1 MWDIPNSGLF
11 TKVHFNGYE
20 DTTELNDNPV
30 TGAEQWFTSSIFPK
44 VLTVTY
50 DSFRFHPLW
59 CESLSLCW
67 LVSLQPI
74 LTNHV
79 CHKHGLH
86 RARRTSWTS
95 QVLFLEA
102 GATSSVWQSMASGAS
117 SPMPEVE
124 RGEHRGDAKS
134 CS

>member
-20 DTTELNDNPV
+20 GTIELNDNPV
-30 TGAEQWFTSSIFPK
+30 TGAGHWFTSDTFPK
-44 VLTVTY
+44 VLTVAY

-86 RARRTSWTS
+86 SRAR
-95 QVLFLEA
+95 
-102 GATSSVWQSMASGAS
+102 
-117 SPMPEVE
+117 
-124 RGEHRGDAKS
+124 
-134 CS
+134 